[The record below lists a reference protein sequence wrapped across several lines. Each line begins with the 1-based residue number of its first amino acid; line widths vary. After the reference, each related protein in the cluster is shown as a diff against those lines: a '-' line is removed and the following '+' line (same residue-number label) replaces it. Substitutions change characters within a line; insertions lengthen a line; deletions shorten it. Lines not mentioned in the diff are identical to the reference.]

1 MARKLDYDQ
10 IVLNIEFLLISVIQG
25 VAFSTL
31 LGYAAPIINN
41 GQTEYWL
48 YITAGFLIVLVF
60 WSHAIIHALS
70 FIDWPLDL
78 FHSFL
83 YFLVIFFQVLS
94 LSQMTNPL
102 HWFITTVC
110 TFLVAWFLYVWD
122 YFLIKKHE
130 KAYSISAE
138 KKKLYTHIVKR
149 HLFEMNLL
157 IPAGLF
163 TNIISLILIVWR
175 PRLFLD
181 AHLHIALISL
191 QVLFILGMLGN
202 AIDSFKKR
210 AYLISACLE
219 S

>member
-110 TFLVAWFLYVWD
+110 TFLVAWFL
-122 YFLIKKHE
+122 
-130 KAYSISAE
+130 
-138 KKKLYTHIVKR
+138 
-149 HLFEMNLL
+149 
-157 IPAGLF
+157 
-163 TNIISLILIVWR
+163 
-175 PRLFLD
+175 
-181 AHLHIALISL
+181 
-191 QVLFILGMLGN
+191 
-202 AIDSFKKR
+202 
-210 AYLISACLE
+210 
-219 S
+219 